1 MFEMM
6 SKTTICEIET
16 RNVNVRTFGS
26 DRTRITLILS
36 IGSYGTKLPT
46 LIVFKGKK
54 MRPKKNN

>member
-1 MFEMM
+1 M